1 MIQIFPPAKGNIKT
15 TVELPGSKSISNR
28 LMMIRA
34 ISGLSIHFKNLSN
47 SEDTILLAKA
57 LGQIQNKNQGTLNIH
72 HAGTDMRFLTA
83 YLSTREGEWIITG
96 SDRMKQRPI
105 AELVNALK
113 QLGAD
118 ISYLEKEGFPPLK
131 IIGKKIYGGKV
142 EIDASISSQF
152 ISALLLVAPKFQKG
166 LDLVLKGNMVSS
178 PYVNMTIALLKQFG
192 IYVSFTGNNIVL
204 SPSVFTVFTP
214 QLLVESDWS
223 AASYWYGMV
232 ALSENANVELKF
244 LDKIS
249 LQADCI
255 LPGIYNSLGV
265 NTEFIEKGVRLTK
278 KKISDTEF
286 RYDFTDCPD
295 IAQTIAV
302 TCFGLGIKANLTG
315 LQTLKI
321 KETDRINALKTEFE
335 KLGAKVDA
343 TDHSIVIYP
352 ASKLITNNLQL
363 VTYNDHRMA
372 MSFSSLAFKFPGL
385 KIEHPEV
392 VEKSYPAFWDD
403 LEEAGFDLK

>member
-1 MIQIFPPAKGNIKT
+1 MIQIFPPKGNIKT
-15 TVELPGSKSISNR
+15 IVELPGSKSISNR

-34 ISGLSIHFKNLSN
+34 ISGLSIHFKNLSD
-47 SEDTILLAKA
+47 SEDSILIAKA
-57 LGQIQNKNQGTLNIH
+57 LGQIQNKTSGTLNIH

-131 IIGKKIYGGKV
+131 IKGKKLSGGKV

-166 LDLVLKGNMVSS
+166 LDLVLKGKIVSM
-178 PYVNMTIALLKQFG
+178 PYINMTASLLKEFG
-192 IYVSFTGNNIVL
+192 IYVSFTGNNIVV
-204 SPSVFTVFTP
+204 SPSAFTIFTP
-214 QLLVESDWS
+214 QFLVESDWS

-232 ALSENANVELKF
+232 ALSDNAEVVLKF

-249 LQADCI
+249 LQADRI

-265 NTEFIEKGVRLTK
+265 NTEFIEKGVRLTR

-295 IAQTIAV
+295 IAQTVAV

-321 KETDRINALKTEFE
+321 KETDRISALKNEFE
-335 KLGAKVDA
+335 KLGAKVET
-343 TDHSIVIYP
+343 TDNSII
-352 ASKLITNNLQL
+352 ITPGQSNIENQTSNI
-363 VTYNDHRMA
+363 VTYKDHRMA
-372 MSFSSLAFKFPGL
+372 MSFAPLALKFPGL

-403 LEEAGFDLK
+403 MEEAGFDLK

>member
-1 MIQIFPPAKGNIKT
+1 MIQIFPPKGNIKT
-15 TVELPGSKSISNR
+15 TVELPGSKSVSNR

-34 ISGLSIHFKNLSN
+34 ISGLSIHFKNLSD
-47 SEDTILLAKA
+47 SEDSILLAKA
-57 LGQIQNKNQGTLNIH
+57 LGQIQNKTAGTLNIH

-96 SDRMKQRPI
+96 SNRMKQRPI

-152 ISALLLVAPKFQKG
+152 ISALLLAAPKFQKG
-166 LDLVLKGNMVSS
+166 LELVLKGNMVSA
-178 PYVNMTIALLKQFG
+178 PYVGMTISLLKQFG
-192 IYVSFTGNNIVL
+192 IYVSFTENNIVL
-204 SPSVFTVFTP
+204 SPSAFTVFTP

-223 AASYWYGMV
+223 AASYWYSMV

-249 LQADCI
+249 LQADRI
-255 LPGIYNSLGV
+255 LPGIYNNLGV

-321 KETDRINALKTEFE
+321 KETDRISALKNEFE
-335 KLGAKVDA
+335 KFGAKVEA
-343 TDHSIVIYP
+343 TDNSIVIYP
-352 ASKLITNNLQL
+352 ASKLINNNLQL
-363 VTYNDHRMA
+363 ITYNDHRMA
-372 MSFSSLAFKFPGL
+372 MSFAPLALKFPGL

-403 LEEAGFDLK
+403 MEEAGFDLK